1 MFYKKCEAHQALLR
15 TGCCGPRVVI
25 GGGIW
30 VVPYFHRLD
39 SIDLAVKNISV
50 EMKAERAVQTCDGI
64 RSCLKAVFYVR
75 VNDTVQDIQAVAQ
88 CLGHKTVADADTL
101 ADLFSPKFSDIL
113 YADDTL
119 ILGTYTRNINKV
131 MAGIQKES
139 AYYNLIHFR
148 VTGAKPSTITFA

>member
-113 YADDTL
+113 YRVAGQFSFDEIQRDRETFVTELLKTIGLDLQGFVLDDCA
-119 ILGTYTRNINKV
+119 IEY
-131 MAGIQKES
+131 
-139 AYYNLIHFR
+139 F
-148 VTGAKPSTITFA
+148 AKM